1 MNWLSP
7 GSQARAPPG
16 VKRITKLCLLNPHLF
31 RHRRSRLGAN
41 RGQHFDHAAADDGV
55 LADGHGAHEA
65 VVQGDEALLE
75 VERPLVPEDQS
86 GDHFERH
93 KGVNG
98 PGERVRFMPLFLLD
112 DGRDATVFNQILQ
125 PFH

>member
-1 MNWLSP
+1 MND
-7 GSQARAPPG
+7 
-16 VKRITKLCLLNPHLF
+16 RITKLCSPIPHLF

-41 RGQHFDHAAADDGV
+41 RGQHLDHAAADDGV

-65 VVQGDEALLE
+65 IVQGDKALLE
-75 VERPLVPEDQS
+75 VERSLVPKDQS

-98 PGERVRFMPLFLLD
+98 PDGRVRFRPLFSLD
-112 DGRDATVFNQILQ
+112 DGTQQVLTR
-125 PFH
+125 